1 MDNGKM
7 ETMDWRKQIMK
18 KTFTRALS
26 GLLAAALIVA
36 MPVAAAAED
45 GIATYSVSE
54 VSSVCNHTAAATNDT
69 VKAVKTVAPTCTTPG
84 YTEYSCKECGQVF
97 YGSYKEMLGDP
108 QQR

>member
-45 GIATYSVSE
+45 GIAT
-54 VSSVCNHTAAATNDT
+54 
-69 VKAVKTVAPTCTTPG
+69 
-84 YTEYSCKECGQVF
+84 
-97 YGSYKEMLGDP
+97 
-108 QQR
+108 

>member
-54 VSSVCNHTAAATNDT
+54 VNSVCNHTAAATNDT
-69 VKAVKTVAPTCTTPG
+69 VKAVKTVAPTWPHSLQL
-84 YTEYSCKECGQVF
+84 YSV
-97 YGSYKEMLGDP
+97 
-108 QQR
+108 